1 VLFTLSAAA
10 ALVFL
15 RRRRTLQQAKAR
27 ELMAFRKE
35 EEGTAAL
42 AVPTIDTHLHVWASP
57 EEVIVLFS
65 SCLLSLDCN
74 PSFSL
79 YLRTA
84 AARSKDSVV
93 NLKNLT

>member
-1 VLFTLSAAA
+1 
-10 ALVFL
+10 
-15 RRRRTLQQAKAR
+15 
-27 ELMAFRKE
+27 
-35 EEGTAAL
+35 
-42 AVPTIDTHLHVWASP
+42 
-57 EEVIVLFS
+57 LFS